1 MWSLIWYL
9 ISMDK
14 NSNTLCR
21 LCKNLEIILDEDAIY
36 YYCSFFNDFID
47 DLNKIE
53 CEGFEELPL
62 KI

>member
-1 MWSLIWYL
+1 
-9 ISMDK
+9 MDK